1 MIGTV
6 TINPALEKLYFI
18 EDFTVNRLHR
28 LSEVQGVQILP
39 GGKGVDIS
47 RLLKNVGLDSIALG
61 LAGGNNGRVL
71 LVELRKT
78 GVTTGFTP
86 TENET
91 RTNIYILD
99 NKNHTLTQINESGSC
114 VDEDD
119 IHLFMD
125 QYERVVQQVDIMVLA
140 GALCPGMDRGFY
152 RELVL
157 IAAEAGCRTF
167 LHASPDI
174 LEASLPCGP
183 TCILPDMRMGGLFF
197 GHKLRSPDIC
207 ILAGSEIIGR
217 DPDIELVVF
226 SHLVRQDGMLV
237 AVTRN
242 RAMIFKPDDSS
253 YVNLFGFSNAIVA
266 GIVYGM
272 SHQKSFQEAMY
283 YGCAFGYAVT
293 REREK
298 SSPNLD
304 VIKSYLPKIRCCEE
318 RSL

>member
-28 LSEVQGVQILP
+28 LSELQEVQVLP

-47 RLLKNVGLDSIALG
+47 RLLKNVGVDSIALG

-71 LVELRKT
+71 LVELRKA
-78 GVTTGFTP
+78 GVTTAFTP

-114 VDEDD
+114 VEEDD

-125 QYERVVQQVDIMVLA
+125 QYERAVNQVNIMVLA
-140 GALCPGMDRGFY
+140 GALCPRMDRGFY

-157 IAAEAGCRTF
+157 VASKAGCRTF

-183 TCILPDMRMGGLFF
+183 TCILPDMRMGGLLL
-197 GHKLRSPDIC
+197 GHKLKSPDIC
-207 ILAGSEIIGR
+207 ILAGTEIIR
-217 DPDIELVVF
+217 KDPAIELVVF
-226 SHLVRQDGMLV
+226 SHLVRQDGMVV

-242 RAMIFKPDDSS
+242 RAMVFKPDDPS

-272 SHQKSFQEAMY
+272 SRQKSFQDAMY
-283 YGCAFGYAVT
+283 YGCALGYAVT
-293 REREK
+293 QEREK
-298 SSPNLD
+298 SCPKLD
-304 VIKSYLPKIRCCEE
+304 VVEKYLPKIRCCEE
-318 RSL
+318 RNL